1 MTSTLPDAVALIWA
15 ITIGIGI
22 VVTMCVAILL
32 SLLRALLIDIDNQV
46 ADVHAELTGL
56 ARNTAT
62 SGLLDRAAGGI
73 AAMAEELGRHAE
85 ALAERSAR

>member
-1 MTSTLPDAVALIWA
+1 MNSTLPDTVALIWA

-22 VVTMCVAILL
+22 VVIACVAILL
-32 SLLRALLIDIDNQV
+32 SLIRALLIDIDNQV
-46 ADVHAELTGL
+46 ADLDAEVTGL

-62 SGLLDRAAGGI
+62 SGLLDRTAGGI
-73 AAMAEELGRHAE
+73 AAMAEELGRHVE